1 MNKLF
6 KIFALAAALS
16 TAAIPALAAETH
28 QTVTQ
33 PNALQFVSAGSKT
46 FTGDVTMSSV
56 YTPQAPSKSYAAI
69 VTFAPGARTYWH
81 VHDMGQTLI
90 VTEGI
95 GYTQEWGKEPVLL
108 HTGDIVRCPPD
119 VKHWHGAAP
128 GSSMT
133 HIALSETGGSVTWLE
148 PVSEAEYPQK

>member
-1 MNKLF
+1 MNKLLKF
-6 KIFALAAALS
+6 FALAAALS

-81 VHDMGQTLI
+81 IHDMGQTLI

-95 GYTQEWGKEPVLL
+95 GYTQEWGKKPVLL
-108 HTGDIVRCPPD
+108 HTGDIVRCPPG